1 MGEFIRTGLK
11 TLAVFVLMGASI
23 SAFGQAQ
30 MSEVAETFNQGV
42 QLMKI
47 NPDGAATAFEKAMK
61 LADEVGTDEALEIK
75 NQAIKQIP
83 KMHWESAKSLAGKK
97 DYSGAVAK
105 LEKCVTTATA
115 AGDES
120 LVRRAKSTTLSIIN
134 AQGNTAFQNGEYDVA
149 IAHYDNAIKRNARF
163 SKAYLGKVLVYDKT
177 GDLDKM
183 EESGVKGMEVAQ
195 AARDNKTA
203 GTIQQKMRSTFF
215 NSAQVKFKDED
226 YAGAEK
232 CLSRSVKYGNNNALV
247 HYQLGLA
254 FEGQNKWAE
263 AVKSYEKSA
272 ELDMGTAAEK
282 AKVFFKLGGAY
293 EALGNTA
300 KACESYKKALHGE
313 FAEAAKYKIETELG
327 CDK

>member
-1 MGEFIRTGLK
+1 MGEFFRTGLK
-11 TLAVFVLMGASI
+11 TLTVFVLMGVSVN
-23 SAFGQAQ
+23 AFGQAQ

-47 NPDGAATAFEKAMK
+47 NPDGAAKAFENAVK

-83 KMHWESAKSLAGKK
+83 KMHWESAKKLAGKK
-97 DYSGAVAK
+97 DYEGAIDR
-105 LEKCVTTATA
+105 LEKCVSTATT
-115 AGDES
+115 AGDET
-120 LVRRAKSTTLSIIN
+120 LVRNAKSTTLSIFN
-134 AQGNTAFQNGEYDVA
+134 AQGNTAFQNGDYDAA
-149 IAHYDNAIKRNARF
+149 IAHYDNAIKRNERY

-177 GDLDKM
+177 GDLEKM
-183 EESGVKGMEVAQ
+183 EESGIKGVEVAQ

-203 GTIQQKMRSTFF
+203 GDIQQKMRSTFF
-215 NSAQVKFKDED
+215 NSAQAKFKDED
-226 YAGAEK
+226 FAGAEK
-232 CLSRSVKYGNNNALV
+232 CLSRSIQYGNNNALV

-254 FEGQNKWAE
+254 YEGQEKWSE
-263 AVKSYEKSA
+263 AVESFTKSA
-272 ELDMGTAAEK
+272 ELDMGSAAEK

-293 EALGNTA
+293 EALGNTSM
-300 KACESYKKALHGE
+300 ACESYKKAMHGE